1 MSVSRPI
8 VRHTLLRALAVA
20 VVALPALLFLTAPRL
35 VTAQPVHDRPQ
46 RELPSWLTQWSP
58 LAEIGSIRRGL
69 PTAGRAMPS
78 LFLPTPEVGLLWTA
92 GNPAGLAWSVQDR
105 RAELL
110 TGSGTESGGYKL
122 PLEPGREEELRAAGR
137 GWQRLGDSGAG
148 IGTATVSRSQ
158 LAPSTEADLLQPY
171 ASPRLVPIDTTLADL
186 RRTQARLEAAAGWQL
201 GTWGLG
207 LGLGYDTRT
216 SETDQSPLVRRTRAV
231 QPAVSAGIARRDL
244 GALTLGLHSTWQG
257 GEEVV
262 TLTSVGAEGFAYP
275 LEGYREV
282 PGSVIGVSGLYR
294 RIGRNATRHTL
305 SVVRDGGRVR
315 WTGYAAVAQRVDRY
329 AGVLANDPPT
339 EDWTARGPELGFAL
353 QTTVLDGRG
362 TFTAEARYR
371 AVDGE
376 AALLG
381 PRGNGLTTSEWR
393 AEGGAELRL
402 QPAEAEWAAVFRLDG
417 FYEDR
422 IVEDSAAALRSHL
435 RGAAP
440 TLTAELLQPL
450 RGGLELLGG
459 AAVSRFTS
467 TGEIPNAASYGPLFQ
482 RVFAPELDI
491 LTSAMSLWA
500 VHAALRWHRANGTVV
515 WLSART
521 ERLSPLTPSRDR
533 AFAPTG
539 SRSATALA
547 LGVVLR

>member
-1 MSVSRPI
+1 MSA
-8 VRHTLLRALAVA
+8 LRTILREALRRVLALAV
-20 VVALPALLFLTAPRL
+20 LTAPAAL
-35 VTAQPVHDRPQ
+35 AAQPVHDRPE
-46 RELPSWLTQWSP
+46 RDLPRWLTQWSP
-58 LAEIGSIRRGL
+58 LTEIGSIRRGL

-92 GNPAGLAWSVQDR
+92 GNPAGLAWDVQGS

-110 TGSGTESGGYKL
+110 AGSGAESGGYRL

-148 IGTATVSRSQ
+148 IGAATVSRSL
-158 LAPSTEADLLQPY
+158 LAPSTEADLLDPY
-171 ASPRLVPIDTTLADL
+171 ASPRLIPIDTTLADL

-201 GTWGLG
+201 GQWGVG
-207 LGLGYDTRT
+207 LGLGYDTRI

-231 QPAVSAGIARRDL
+231 QPAVSAGVARRAV
-244 GALTLGLHSTWQG
+244 GPLTLGLHSTWQG

-294 RIGRNATRHTL
+294 RIGRNATRHSL
-305 SVVRDGGRVR
+305 SVVADGGRIR
-315 WTGYAAVAQRVDRY
+315 WTGYAALAQRVDRY

-353 QTTVLDGRG
+353 QTTLLRGRG
-362 TFTAEARYR
+362 VFTAEARFR
-371 AVDGE
+371 GVDGE
-376 AALLG
+376 ASLLG
-381 PRGNGLTTSEWR
+381 PRGSGLTTSEWR

-402 QPAEAEWAAVFRLDG
+402 QPADAEWGAVLRFDA

-440 TLTAELLQPL
+440 TVSAELLRPL
-450 RGGLELLGG
+450 RGGLQLLGG
-459 AAVSRFTS
+459 VALSRFTS
-467 TGEIPNAASYGPLFQ
+467 TGEIPNAAAYGPLFQ

-500 VHAALRWHRANGTVV
+500 VHAALRWQRTDGTVV

-521 ERLSPLTPSRDR
+521 ERLTPVTPARDR

-539 SRSATALA
+539 SRSGTAVA